1 MRSLCFRFFSPY
13 LVLDLMPLK
22 CELRDVIHSLL
33 LVGVRFHL
41 SSLSRAIP
49 SFSISLTAK
58 YLEGFIL
65 TIFLSSLLSVSSKYR
80 SHPILDSRLHQ
91 ESIHITEKGG
101 FVMRKGAIYGFITIF
116 LIVLFGISAWA
127 GWDPM
132 QEQKEKAAVEET
144 IAKFKA
150 ADPSMKVFFEK
161 AYGYAVFPGIGK
173 GGFIIGGGHGD
184 GWVYDQG
191 KHIGRASLTQ
201 LTVGAQIGGQSYSE
215 IIFFED
221 KKILDAFKQG
231 NWETSAQASAI
242 IVKSGASKD
251 ASYDNGVA
259 IFTMPKAG
267 AMVEASVGGQK
278 FNYTPK

>member
-1 MRSLCFRFFSPY
+1 
-13 LVLDLMPLK
+13 
-22 CELRDVIHSLL
+22 
-33 LVGVRFHL
+33 
-41 SSLSRAIP
+41 
-49 SFSISLTAK
+49 
-58 YLEGFIL
+58 
-65 TIFLSSLLSVSSKYR
+65 
-80 SHPILDSRLHQ
+80 
-91 ESIHITEKGG
+91 
-101 FVMRKGAIYGFITIF
+101 MRKGAIYGFITIF

>member
-1 MRSLCFRFFSPY
+1 
-13 LVLDLMPLK
+13 
-22 CELRDVIHSLL
+22 
-33 LVGVRFHL
+33 
-41 SSLSRAIP
+41 
-49 SFSISLTAK
+49 
-58 YLEGFIL
+58 
-65 TIFLSSLLSVSSKYR
+65 
-80 SHPILDSRLHQ
+80 
-91 ESIHITEKGG
+91 
-101 FVMRKGAIYGFITIF
+101 MRKGAIYGFITIC
-116 LIVLFGISAWA
+116 LIVVFGISAWA

-144 IAKFKA
+144 IPKFKQ

-161 AYGYAVFPGIGK
+161 AYGYSVFPGIGK

-184 GWVYDQG
+184 GWVYEQG

-267 AMVEASVGGQK
+267 AMAEASVGGQK
-278 FNYTPK
+278 FKYTPK

>member
-1 MRSLCFRFFSPY
+1 
-13 LVLDLMPLK
+13 
-22 CELRDVIHSLL
+22 
-33 LVGVRFHL
+33 
-41 SSLSRAIP
+41 
-49 SFSISLTAK
+49 
-58 YLEGFIL
+58 
-65 TIFLSSLLSVSSKYR
+65 
-80 SHPILDSRLHQ
+80 
-91 ESIHITEKGG
+91 
-101 FVMRKGAIYGFITIF
+101 MRKGAIYGFVTIC
-116 LIVLFGISAWA
+116 LIVVFGISAWA

-144 IAKFKA
+144 ITKFKG

-161 AYGYAVFPGIGK
+161 AYGYVVFPGVGK

-184 GWVYDQG
+184 GWVYEQG

-221 KKILDAFKQG
+221 KKILDSFKQG

-242 IVKSGASKD
+242 IVKAGASKD
-251 ASYDNGVA
+251 AIYDNGVA
-259 IFTMPKAG
+259 IFTLPKAG
-267 AMVEASVGGQK
+267 AMAEASVGGQK